1 MVTNIIKSYS
11 PPAPLLA
18 NELISF
24 QIFLPLSSQ
33 PALSHPVRRR
43 RAHSLEK
50 PTAPRDRDRSQ
61 ARCTESASTAWHCA
75 HWNTAHLSGCSHRG
89 SRGRDGSFSNPSP
102 VGPTG
107 EDPFT
112 TCVSHSMEVAKEGSS
127 IAFLAPSQK
136 SPCGCFA
143 IPEIRLRGR
152 AAIFPQPAPPFQR
165 PFRPHPKFGSC
176 VLIGQ
181 REPGPLPRALL
192 PGYAVWR
199 LGVGEVWRRSWV
211 RWKGSQPSYWSLP
224 EDLPRL

>member
-11 PPAPLLA
+11 RPPTSPPPLLA

-24 QIFLPLSSQ
+24 HVFIPLSSQ

-50 PTAPRDRDRSQ
+50 TTAPRDRDRSQ

-75 HWNTAHLSGCSHRG
+75 HWNMAHLSGCSHCG
-89 SRGRDGSFSNPSP
+89 QDGSFSNPSP
-102 VGPTG
+102 AGPTG

-143 IPEIRLRGR
+143 IPEICLRGR
-152 AAIFPQPAPPFQR
+152 AAIFPQSAPPFQR
-165 PFRPHPKFGSC
+165 LFRPHPKFFSC

-181 REPGPLPRALL
+181 REPGALPRTLL

-199 LGVGEVWRRSWV
+199 LGFGEV
-211 RWKGSQPSYWSLP
+211 
-224 EDLPRL
+224 